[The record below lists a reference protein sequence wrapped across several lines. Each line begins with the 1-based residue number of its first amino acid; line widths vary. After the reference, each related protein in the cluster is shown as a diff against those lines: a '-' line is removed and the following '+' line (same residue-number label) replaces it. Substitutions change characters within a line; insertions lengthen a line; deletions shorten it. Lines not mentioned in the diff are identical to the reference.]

1 MTPEEKEQFRQKVK
15 ARLEGKTIPDVVDE
29 MIKMSKEVD
38 EGKL

>member
-15 ARLEGKTIPDVVDE
+15 SRLEGKTIEEVVDE
-29 MIKMSKEVD
+29 MGKMLKEVD